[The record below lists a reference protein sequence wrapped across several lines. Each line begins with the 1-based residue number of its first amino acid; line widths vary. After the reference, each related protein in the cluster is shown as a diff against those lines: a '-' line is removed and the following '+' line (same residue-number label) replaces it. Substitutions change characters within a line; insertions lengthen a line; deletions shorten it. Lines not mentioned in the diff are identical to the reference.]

1 MKLNSGLNRLI
12 LILNIFPALCL
23 VLVCVIAYYPID
35 SLPLLDVLG
44 LITPILIVVN
54 LFFLLYWG
62 LVKRSYILVP
72 FLSLLVGFLSF
83 GSIYQFNTQS
93 DKTLD
98 RGISILTYNVQGFNT
113 YKGMEVADSVSV
125 NIMDFIQDQD
135 PDIISFQEF
144 SSIRSRQLK
153 HYPYQYLTPYFTDKT
168 TQGFFSRYPIVN
180 SGSMDFPNTG
190 NNAIYADIAYE
201 KDTIR
206 VYNIHLESYWIKSF
220 RSLLKKNSRVDFL
233 KRLQYTASKHRE
245 QAAIL
250 QEHLANSPYPSILCG
265 DFNQTPFSPAFKMLN
280 SDMKDSFREKGQ
292 GWGITFIRSII
303 HARIDFILADSE
315 AFEILEHQNFKLRA
329 SDHLPVM
336 ARIDLRSD

>member
-23 VLVCVIAYYPID
+23 VLVCVIAYYPIV

-62 LVKRSYILVP
+62 FVKRSYILVP
-72 FLSLLVGFLSF
+72 LLPLLLGFLSF
-83 GSIYQFNTQS
+83 GSIFQFNAQS

-98 RGISILTYNVQGFNT
+98 RGISILTYNVESFNY
-113 YKGMEVADSVSV
+113 YKGKKVSDSVSIE
-125 NIMDFIQDQD
+125 IMTFIKKQD
-135 PDIISFQEF
+135 PDIICFQEF
-144 SSIRSRQLK
+144 TRIKARQLK
-153 HYPYQYLTPYFTDKT
+153 KYPYQYLTPYFKGKT
-168 TQGFFSRYPIVN
+168 TQGIFSKYLIIGQ
-180 SGSMDFPNTG
+180 GSLDFPNSG
-190 NNAIYADIAYE
+190 NNSLYIDVVYK
-201 KDTIR
+201 KDTLR
-206 VYNIHLESYWIKSF
+206 VYNIHLQSYQVTSF
-220 RSLLKKNSRVDFL
+220 RSLLKKQGGINFL
-233 KRLQYTASKHRE
+233 KRLQYTASKLRE
-245 QAAIL
+245 QARIL
-250 QEHLANSPYPSILCG
+250 QAHREKSPYPSILCG

-280 SDMKDSFREKGQ
+280 SGMKDSFREKGL
-292 GWGITFIRSII
+292 GWGISFIRGII